1 MPMRAERAPAYAKAV
16 VYWAGTGT
24 SVGIDQA
31 VVDSKPLLI
40 TRFWQI
46 LGVLVT
52 VGVKVGVKVGV
63 FVGVGV
69 FDGVNVIVGVR
80 VGGE

>member
-1 MPMRAERAPAYAKAV
+1 M
-16 VYWAGTGT
+16 YWAGTGT
-24 SVGIDQA
+24 SIGIDQA
-31 VVDSKPLLI
+31 VVVSKLPLI

-46 LGVLVT
+46 FGVLVT
-52 VGVKVGVKVGV
+52 VGVKVGVEVGV

-69 FDGVNVIVGVR
+69 LDGVNVIVGVR